1 MTLAC
6 ALAIPHQREHHSP
19 MKAVLDLPASLLRK
33 ARAAARKQGVT
44 IEKLVA
50 RGFHLAIA
58 EPPKFTRPRKLTK
71 AEHEAM
77 LAREAA
83 ITEMFRAYPRVDTRP
98 VAEVVSS
105 MRR

>member
-1 MTLAC
+1 
-6 ALAIPHQREHHSP
+6 

-44 IEKLVA
+44 LGKFAA
-50 RGFHLAIA
+50 RGFRLAIK
-58 EPPKFTRPRKLTK
+58 EPPKYIRPRKLAK

-77 LAREAA
+77 LVREAA
-83 ITEMFRAYPRVDTRP
+83 ITEMFRVPAKDPRS
-98 VAEVVSS
+98 VAELVSA

>member
-1 MTLAC
+1 
-6 ALAIPHQREHHSP
+6 

-44 IEKLVA
+44 LGKFAA
-50 RGFHLAIA
+50 RGFRLAIK
-58 EPPKFTRPRKLTK
+58 EPPKYMHPRKLTK

>member
-1 MTLAC
+1 
-6 ALAIPHQREHHSP
+6 
-19 MKAVLDLPASLLRK
+19 MKAVFDLPASLLRK

-44 IEKLVA
+44 IEKFAA
-50 RGFHLAIA
+50 RGFRLAIT
-58 EPPKFTRPRKLTK
+58 EPPKYIRPRKLTK

-77 LAREAA
+77 IEREAA

>member
-1 MTLAC
+1 
-6 ALAIPHQREHHSP
+6 
-19 MKAVLDLPASLLRK
+19 MKAVLNLPATLLRK

-44 IEKLVA
+44 IEKLAA
-50 RGFHLAIA
+50 RGFRLAIT
-58 EPPKFTRPRKLTK
+58 EPPKFIRTRKLTK